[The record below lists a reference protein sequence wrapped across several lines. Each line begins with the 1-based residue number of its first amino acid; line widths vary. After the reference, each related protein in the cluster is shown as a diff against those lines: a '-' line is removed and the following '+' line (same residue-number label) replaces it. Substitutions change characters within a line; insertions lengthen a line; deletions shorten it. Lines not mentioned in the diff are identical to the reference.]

1 MKRQTVRKN
10 RTQSQG
16 SKVEVVKTKMMTAG
30 YQIFKIDLFEFLA
43 ILQIGEWPFLLL
55 RGDFFEGG

>member
-1 MKRQTVRKN
+1 
-10 RTQSQG
+10 
-16 SKVEVVKTKMMTAG
+16 MMTAG